1 MENRGRQR
9 RTLKYDGSFDAQTG
23 RASTGLT
30 TVPADHPFF
39 NIEGTDNIVLLT
51 TDRYAERSLIIQ
63 GAGAGAAVTD
73 RDMPGP
79 PQGHHRPPQT
89 GRQHHRDLRRPEG
102 LPPQLNHRGLRVE
115 HKTFTPNRLHSVPT
129 SQTKLVASR
138 MRKTTQMA
146 VDGRAK

>member
-1 MENRGRQR
+1 MADVGGKGFLLDSQMEGGIDDFMDKPAPNRGGHASPMENRGRQR
-9 RTLKYDGSFDAQTG
+9 RTLKYVGSFDAQTG

-73 RDMPGP
+73 RDMPDRLKAIID
-79 PQGHHRPPQT
+79 RPKQ
-89 GRQHHRDLRRPEG
+89 
-102 LPPQLNHRGLRVE
+102 
-115 HKTFTPNRLHSVPT
+115 
-129 SQTKLVASR
+129 
-138 MRKTTQMA
+138 A
-146 VDGRAK
+146 VNITATYAALKDYLLS